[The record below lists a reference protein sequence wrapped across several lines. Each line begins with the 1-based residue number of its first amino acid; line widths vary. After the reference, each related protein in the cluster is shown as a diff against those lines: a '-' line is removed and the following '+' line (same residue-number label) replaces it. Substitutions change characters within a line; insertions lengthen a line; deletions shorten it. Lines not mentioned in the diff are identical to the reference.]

1 MVVWV
6 WVWAIFPLVER
17 RSKIKVGTEEEEKE
31 EEGGCAIS
39 LSVLVA
45 RMSAPGPLD
54 CWRAS
59 LVLTR
64 RELIVCAR

>member
-17 RSKIKVGTEEEEKE
+17 RSKIKVGREEEE
-31 EEGGCAIS
+31 EEGGCAVS

-45 RMSAPGPLD
+45 RMSAPGLSIAGE
-54 CWRAS
+54 RALSS
-59 LVLTR
+59 L
-64 RELIVCAR
+64 AGS